1 METPEL
7 QAWSAPDARGIRT
20 CLRKGRSLLDA
31 RRLRRADGPP
41 RPEAVSPWPA
51 EWRRLL
57 AAWLASPAPKRQWDT
72 LLKQAGNARYV
83 AARDL
88 LTALLEN
95 GWIELHERRERNQWI
110 LVALHWRDADG
121 LRETLGLPRRDH
133 LAASRAALLDAPPA
147 DERLTALHAGLSALP
162 AAQALRRGELLAA
175 LERWLEDAREGTRR
189 DFALFARG
197 DTKAIAETEWRW
209 LEGALDLERLGIA
222 RHQPALWLRAP
233 LRLGR
238 GETWLDLR
246 VVPDLIG
253 LTPATVA
260 GIEAADGRIGAW
272 RVVENRTSVERV
284 ACRYGDRD
292 GVLWVPGF
300 APDWW
305 LRAFEHLLRLCPAP
319 VQVACD
325 PDPAGIEI
333 ALGVGRCCQA
343 RGIAWTPWHMDAAAL
358 AALPQRKPL
367 TEHDHER
374 LRLLRARPLPAALA
388 DLAQAMLERGQ
399 KGEQEGLDLGTPVD
413 QQR

>member
-1 METPEL
+1 MKTTDI

-20 CLRKGRSLLDA
+20 CARKGRSLLDA
-31 RRLRRADGPP
+31 RRLSRSDGPP
-41 RPEAVSPWPA
+41 RSEPVATWPA
-51 EWRRLL
+51 DWRRLL

-88 LTALLEN
+88 LTVLLET
-95 GWIELHERRERNQWI
+95 GWIELHERRERNQWHPI
-110 LVALHWRDADG
+110 ALEWRDADG
-121 LRETLGLPRRDH
+121 LREALGLPRRDH

-147 DERLTALHAGLSALP
+147 DERLIALHAGLSALP

-233 LRLGR
+233 LRLRR
-238 GETWLDLR
+238 GSAGLDLR
-246 VVPDLIG
+246 AVPDLIG
-253 LTPATVA
+253 LSPATVA
-260 GIEAADGRIGAW
+260 GIEAADGEIGAW

-284 ACRYGDRD
+284 ACRCGDRD

-300 APDWW
+300 APEWW
-305 LRAFEHLLRLCPAP
+305 LRAFERLLRLAPAP
-319 VQVACD
+319 VRVACD

-333 ALGVGRCCQA
+333 ALGVGASCEA
-343 RGIAWTPWHMDAAAL
+343 LGIAWTPWRMDAAAL
-358 AALPQRKPL
+358 AALPRRKPL
-367 TEHDHER
+367 TDHDRDR
-374 LRLLRARPLPAALA
+374 LRLLLARPLPPTLA
-388 DLAQAMLERGQ
+388 ELAHAMLELGQ

-413 QQR
+413 KQR